1 MTFLDPLLSFII
13 AGMSFWVTS
22 KVTRNN
28 FNASWSAIF
37 AGSAFYAL
45 FGLLFLSLPWGIVL
59 PKGFHVPWLFFLDGL
74 GLPIFILWFGSVF
87 LGFKVKNY
95 FKVVPSF
102 ILFTIV
108 GVAIT
113 QLFSFLGLG
122 LFCGGGYYVGNR
134 YRPYA
139 FHDGYDYY

>member
-22 KVTRNN
+22 KVARNN
-28 FNASWSAIF
+28 FKASWNSIF
-37 AGSAFYAL
+37 IGSALYAFL
-45 FGLLFLSLPWGIVL
+45 GILFLSLPWGMVL

-74 GLPIFILWFGSVF
+74 GLPIFIFLIGSVF
-87 LGFKVKNY
+87 LKFKVKNY
-95 FKVVPSF
+95 FKVVSLF

-113 QLFSFLGLG
+113 QLLSLLGLG

-134 YRPYA
+134 CRPYA
-139 FHDGYDYY
+139 LHDGYDYY